1 MIEPLFAVFFTEEKR
16 TILAQ
21 LLKPVAYFLAA
32 LPLFHLSTSR
42 AVVHGIDAC
51 VRKIWFL
58 LGGLYMFV
66 AANALVQGDAL
77 FIHWLR
83 QIFKENNWYEY
94 RRVAQIV
101 LLSTLIFGLGAW
113 VFRKPGLGQEATQFS
128 VARTLLLASAAG
140 TTGVYILKFISFHYT
155 DILLNTLWLN
165 HSTAIWIELAAL
177 GLAGLGTGVA
187 LKEGRGHV

>member
-1 MIEPLFAVFFTEEKR
+1 MIESLFSVVFNEEER
-16 TILAQ
+16 TTLTQ
-21 LLKPVAYFLAA
+21 LLKPAGYCLAA

-42 AVVHGIDAC
+42 AVVQGIDAC
-51 VRKIWFL
+51 VRKILFL
-58 LGGLYMFV
+58 LSGLYLLV
-66 AANALVQGDAL
+66 AVNVVVQGDVL

-94 RRVAQIV
+94 RRVVQMAW
-101 LLSTLIFGLGAW
+101 LFTLIFGLGAW
-113 VFRKPGLGQEATQFS
+113 FFRRPGLDQEAAQFS
-128 VARTLLLASAAG
+128 VARTLLLASAVG

-155 DILLNTLWLN
+155 DLLLNTLWLN
-165 HSTAIWIELAAL
+165 HTTAIWIELAAL